1 MADSTTGN
9 SQRPQ
14 QGFGALSQHVSTHK
28 LEMGLWATRLM
39 TILFTFAYF
48 LPIFPT
54 WLAGANPV
62 AAYHKV
68 CIDFKINTDGVFY
81 YLSEW
86 GLNPIPYDFRYDYI
100 FKYKLLGSYE

>member
-1 MADSTTGN
+1 MALVDRNNLNFRMADSTTGN
-9 SQRPQ
+9 NQRP
-14 QGFGALSQHVSTHK
+14 QGFGALCQHVSTHK

-48 LPIFPT
+48 LPIFPA

-68 CIDFKINTDGVFY
+68 RVDR
-81 YLSEW
+81 E
-86 GLNPIPYDFRYDYI
+86 
-100 FKYKLLGSYE
+100 